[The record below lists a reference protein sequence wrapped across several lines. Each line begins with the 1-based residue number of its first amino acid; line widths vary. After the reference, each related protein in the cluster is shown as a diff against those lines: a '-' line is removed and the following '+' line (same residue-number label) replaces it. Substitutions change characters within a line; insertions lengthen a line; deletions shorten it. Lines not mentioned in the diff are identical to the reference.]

1 MAPKPTIDH
10 PIYVG
15 IPKDIALYI
24 ETEALK
30 FNSMRGVA
38 RKSAVGLYTQLMNEY
53 RDFANYLI
61 GMYGQVNLAQ
71 EKQIT
76 ELKTKLIEWEK
87 NWDKEMGAPDNSAAV
102 IARLKRENKIIA
114 EELALNKEMVRAKNK
129 RIEKLEDRVKDLTP
143 GVAKGPINLVDPDA
157 VPIVM
162 VRRMAIKVVERAD
175 GTSTVSHESNDMPMM
190 IAIGILDTLRV
201 KFVTVAAQMFTEIKD
216 PA

>member
-1 MAPKPTIDH
+1 MAQKPTIDH
-10 PIYVG
+10 PTYAG

-38 RKSAVGLYTQLMNEY
+38 RKSAVGLYTKLMDEY

-61 GMYGQVNLAQ
+61 GMYGQTNTAQ
-71 EKQIT
+71 EKKIA
-76 ELKTKLIEWEK
+76 ELTQYNQEMATKLGEYK
-87 NWDKEMGAPDNSAAV
+87 QVQVNTSG
-102 IARLKRENKIIA
+102 KII
-114 EELALNKEMVRAKNK
+114 ELEKQIQEKDR
-129 RIEKLEDRVKDLTP
+129 RIETLQEQVKLFTKRLNISRPTLDP
-143 GVAKGPINLVDPDA
+143 LVDPDA
-157 VPIVM
+157 APITM

-175 GTSTVSHESNDMPMM
+175 GTSKVSHESTDMPMM

-201 KFVTVAAQMFTEIKD
+201 KFVTVAAKMFTEIKD